1 MSERQT
7 HYLTKFWN
15 KTHPL
20 SKRGQIIADKYLHGL
35 KSVQSAPR
43 GTKVKLNRLGSL
55 MHRHYR
61 FYNDGDAFTYRNQR
75 VGMSSGRWPSEYYYN
90 IENDNKLLRQMENE
104 MAELIGELWILTNGA
119 TK

>member
-1 MSERQT
+1 MPERQT

-20 SKRGQIIADKYLHGL
+20 SERGQKIADKYLYRL
-35 KSVQSAPR
+35 TAVQSAPR
-43 GTKVKLNRLGSL
+43 GTKGKLNRLGSL

-61 FYNDGDAFTYRNQR
+61 FYNDGDAFAYKKQR
-75 VGMSSGRWPSEYYYN
+75 VGMSSSTGRSRYYYN
-90 IENDNKLLRQMENE
+90 IENDNKMLRLMENE
-104 MAELIGELWILTNGA
+104 MAELIEELWVLTNGA